1 MSLTYLVCSA
11 VLEVLELQVRLSGP
25 ISILKHP
32 QTIMK
37 TFRKYL
43 LKSLLRWSLYGYFVT
58 CFSTNSLKQVIW
70 GYELLRSI
78 SNVTIDLNFPYYHS

>member
-11 VLEVLELQVRLSGP
+11 VLEVLELQVRSSGP

-43 LKSLLRWSLYGYFVT
+43 LKYFT
-58 CFSTNSLKQVIW
+58 
-70 GYELLRSI
+70 
-78 SNVTIDLNFPYYHS
+78 